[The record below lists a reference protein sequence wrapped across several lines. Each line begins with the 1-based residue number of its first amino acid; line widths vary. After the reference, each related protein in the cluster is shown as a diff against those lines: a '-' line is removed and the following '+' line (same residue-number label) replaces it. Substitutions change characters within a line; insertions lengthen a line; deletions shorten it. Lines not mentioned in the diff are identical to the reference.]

1 MKVFLDANIFFAG
14 ARSQKGGSG
23 FILELAKRQKIEII
37 TVSYILLEAEQNII
51 KKLSPQYLSRHY
63 QNLLEIKPKIQSIE
77 FVTLEEINRLRKL
90 IPSKD
95 IPILLG
101 AILSGCRFLITLD
114 RKHFLNNEK
123 LKGIELPFRILNPGE
138 FLREYF

>member
-1 MKVFLDANIFFAG
+1 MKVFLDANIYFAG
-14 ARSQKGGSG
+14 TRSPKGGSG
-23 FILELAKRQKIEII
+23 FILELARRQKIEII
-37 TVSYILLEAEQNII
+37 TVSYVLLEAEQNII
-51 KKLSPQYLSRHY
+51 KKLSPQYLNQHY

-77 FVTLEEINRLRKL
+77 FVTLKEINRLRKL